1 MMKKRILAYMFD
13 CHKFQYNERIITG
26 LCCAVKVDSS
36 ISEHEMHKFVSVHLS
51 RKNGFTITNT
61 SPSFNVQIYKIYL
74 LALCDNQEEET
85 IEIEKETLALYTKYI
100 IESMSCSAESQW
112 FMDKC

>member
-1 MMKKRILAYMFD
+1 MFD

-26 LCCAVKVDSS
+26 LCCAIKVNSS
-36 ISEHEMHKFVSVHLS
+36 ISEAAIHKFVSVHLS

-61 SPSFNVQIYKIYL
+61 SPSFDVQIYKIYL

-85 IEIEKETLALYTKYI
+85 IEIEKDTLIIHAKYI
-100 IESMSCSAESQW
+100 IESMSTSAESQW
-112 FMDKC
+112 FINKC